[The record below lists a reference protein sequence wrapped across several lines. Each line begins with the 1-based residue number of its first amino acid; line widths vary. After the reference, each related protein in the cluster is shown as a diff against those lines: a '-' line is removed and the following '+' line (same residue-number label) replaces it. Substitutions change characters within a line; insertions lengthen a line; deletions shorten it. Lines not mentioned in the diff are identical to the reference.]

1 MGSSDGFLMPD
12 TLTINS
18 KVHPYRVKFQ
28 EFDLRNDSSDN
39 SLIYILDQGVSDIY
53 KFPKNLR
60 AIYVEASEKNKDF
73 KQVGKILANIEKFQA
88 NKSSKIIA
96 IGGGITQDLS
106 TMACSL
112 YMRGLNWCYV
122 PTTLQSMI
130 DSCIGGK
137 SSINGPESK
146 NLLGNYYPPNEVI
159 IDVHFLETLS
169 GTDMKSG
176 LLEGIKINAVHSL
189 STYEKISKSELIQ
202 LHQKIINRKYEQFE
216 VSELIKSSLENKKS
230 IIEVDEFDLD
240 LRQTLNFGHT
250 FGHLIESITRY
261 AIPHGIAIG
270 IGMIAAFEFSRA
282 HKLASHE
289 RFNLEEVI
297 KDLIK
302 DELIINEISKIRK
315 TQKEIGDILDND
327 KKSRKTTYK
336 FVLPVGDCIEVKNFE
351 KNSEVIDHVVLS
363 IEAAVDWILNG

>member
-1 MGSSDGFLMPD
+1 MGSSNGFLMPD
-12 TLTINS
+12 SLTVNS
-18 KVHPYRVKFQ
+18 KIHPYCVKFQ
-28 EFDLRNDSSDN
+28 DFVLGSDSPDN
-39 SLIYILDQGVSDIY
+39 SFIYILDQDVSDIY

-169 GTDMKSG
+169 NTDIKSG
-176 LLEGIKINAVHSL
+176 LLEGIKINAVYSL
-189 STYEKISKSELIQ
+189 STYEKISKLDLIEL
-202 LHQKIINRKYEQFE
+202 HHKIINRKYEQFE
-216 VSELIKSSLENKKS
+216 VSEYIKSSLENKKS

-250 FGHLIESITRY
+250 FGHLIESITGY

-282 HKLASHE
+282 HKIVSYE

-302 DELIINEISKIRK
+302 DELIINEISKIKK

-327 KKSRKTTYK
+327 KKSSNSTYK
-336 FVLPVGDCIEVKNFE
+336 FVLPVGDRIEVKNFK

-363 IEAAVDWILNG
+363 IEAAVDWIMNG